1 MRVALCVGD
10 SVFGEGGGVCT
21 RASAEGT
28 RPDVGPALLWLDS
41 GPQRPTCKAGPRVW
55 LEGAAGGLFLL
66 QARPEERV
74 AQARKTPVFWFLRRA
89 RLGAVTAGR
98 PGSALRLC
106 PVSEGP
112 PSAERPSLLS
122 LPSCS
127 RF

>member
-1 MRVALCVGD
+1 MHT
-10 SVFGEGGGVCT
+10 GVC
-21 RASAEGT
+21 RRDASGCGPGSAVAGLWAPEAHVQG
-28 RPDVGPALLWLDS
+28 RPKG
-41 GPQRPTCKAGPRVW
+41 VW
-55 LEGAAGGLFLL
+55 LKGAAGGLFLL
-66 QARPEERV
+66 QARPEELV
-74 AQARKTPVFWFLRRA
+74 AQARKTPVFWFLRRARA

-106 PVSEGP
+106 PVSEGS

>member
-28 RPDVGPALLWLDS
+28 RPDVGPAPLWLDS

-74 AQARKTPVFWFLRRA
+74 AQARKTLVFWFLRRA

-98 PGSALRLC
+98 PALRPPAL
-106 PVSEGP
+106 PRVRGP
-112 PSAERPSLLS
+112 PE
-122 LPSCS
+122 C
-127 RF
+127 